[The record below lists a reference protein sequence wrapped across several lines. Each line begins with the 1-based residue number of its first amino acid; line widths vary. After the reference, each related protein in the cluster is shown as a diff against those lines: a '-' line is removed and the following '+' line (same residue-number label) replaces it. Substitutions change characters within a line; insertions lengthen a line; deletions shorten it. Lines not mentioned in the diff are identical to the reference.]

1 MVAAVDTGGILL
13 MKLFLV
19 YLLGMFMFGLLS
31 RRRQKTKFAIILGV
45 CLLVCCGYYFLNQI

>member
-1 MVAAVDTGGILL
+1 

-45 CLLVCCGYYFLNQI
+45 CLLVCFGYYFLNQI